1 MGLRGCGEGIAM
13 AVHRFTQSEMHYLR
27 MLPAVA
33 HVTSARITYSDQFR
47 EDATRRYLA
56 GESPVKIFR
65 DAGLDPR
72 LIGYKRIERA
82 FARWKKDE
90 LPATNTVHTDDESAV
105 KSNSS
110 AANDAVGEVR
120 AALAV
125 SLGSMDD
132 NLKDKLIAK
141 QALRI
146 AELEMQRDQLLE
158 QLKAVF

>member
-1 MGLRGCGEGIAM
+1 MS
-13 AVHRFTQSEMHYLR
+13 VHRFTQSEMYYLR
-27 MLPAVA
+27 MLPAVE

-47 EDATRRYLA
+47 EDAIRRYLA

-72 LIGYKRIERA
+72 LVGYKRIERA
-82 FARWKKDE
+82 FARWKKDG
-90 LPATNTVHTDDESAV
+90 LPATNAVHTDGESAA

-110 AANDAVGEVR
+110 AVNDAVGEVR

-125 SLGSMDD
+125 SVGSMDD

-158 QLKAVF
+158 QLKVAF